1 MKIILADLKAHLRFA
16 PLSLTRPIGD
26 IRVGMFTNFERWTIL
41 LPEDEIGFHTESYLS
56 DEFEQLENGVIVNAC
71 VIPNEDFVAAVVHL
85 ENDCRLVL
93 NEITLAIH
101 GNGDNAITFKGETPI
116 IVNQRWDLLSV
127 NEAAIIHDISLI
139 KESVSFQKIPKSIT
153 VIGSKDD
160 IYIEEGASLEAC
172 TLNTTEGP
180 IYISNGA
187 EIMEGSCIRGPF
199 VMCENSVVKMGA
211 KIYGATTIGPS
222 CKVGGELSNVI
233 FQGFSNKGHDG
244 FLGNSYIGEWCN
256 LGADTNVSN
265 LKNNYDSVSSYCY
278 EQKEE
283 VNTGLQ
289 FLGLF
294 MGDHSKTG
302 INSMFT
308 TGAVVG
314 VSCNLYGAGF
324 FPKHTLSFSWG
335 EPNALEPFRIEKA
348 LEYANKMMDRRSEEL
363 SAAEENILVHLKDL
377 YGLNNH

>member
-1 MKIILADLKAHLRFA
+1 MKIILADFEAHLRFA

-26 IRVGMFTNFERWTIL
+26 IRVGLFTNLERWSIL
-41 LPEDEIGFHTESYLS
+41 LPDDHIGFQSESYLR
-56 DEFEQLENGVIVNAC
+56 DEFEELNDGKIVNAC
-71 VIPNEDFVAAVVHL
+71 IIPNEDFVASIVYL
-85 ENDCRLVL
+85 EDNCRLML
-93 NEITLAIH
+93 GNNTMAIS
-101 GNGDNAITFKGETPI
+101 GNGKNVINYKGEMPI
-116 IVNQRWDLLSV
+116 LINNRWELLSV
-127 NEAAIIHDISLI
+127 NAAAISNDIALI
-139 KESVSFQKIPKSIT
+139 KESISYQKIPKDVI
-153 VIGSKDD
+153 VIGPKDS
-160 IYIEEGASLEAC
+160 IYLEEGAILSSC
-172 TLNTTEGP
+172 TLNSKEGP
-180 IYISNGA
+180 IYISKGA
-187 EIMEGSCIRGPF
+187 EVMEGALIRGPF
-199 VMCENSVVKMGA
+199 ALCENAVVKMGA
-211 KIYGATTIGPS
+211 KIYGASTIGPF

-233 FQGFSNKGHDG
+233 FQSYSNKGHDG

-278 EQKEE
+278 EKKEE

-302 INSMFT
+302 INSMFN

-335 EPNALEPFRIEKA
+335 EPNALEPFRIEKS
-348 LEYANKMMDRRSEEL
+348 LEYANKMMERRSEKL
-363 SAAEENILVHLKDL
+363 SIEEENILAHLKDV
-377 YGLNNH
+377 YGLK

>member
-1 MKIILADLKAHLRFA
+1 MKIILSDFEAHLRFA

-26 IRVGMFTNFERWTIL
+26 IRLGLFTNLERWSIL
-41 LPEDEIGFHTESYLS
+41 LPDDHIGFKSESYLR
-56 DEFEQLENGVIVNAC
+56 DEFEELNDGKIVNAC
-71 VIPNEDFVAAVVHL
+71 IIPNEDFVASIVYL
-85 ENDCRLVL
+85 EDNCRLML
-93 NEITLAIH
+93 GNNTMAIS
-101 GNGDNAITFKGETPI
+101 GNGKNVINYKGEMPI
-116 IVNQRWDLLSV
+116 LINNRWELLSV
-127 NEAAIIHDISLI
+127 NAAAISNDIALI
-139 KESVSFQKIPKSIT
+139 KESISYQKIPKDVI
-153 VIGSKDD
+153 VIGPKDS
-160 IYIEEGASLEAC
+160 IYLEEGAILSAC
-172 TLNTTEGP
+172 TLNSKEGP
-180 IYISNGA
+180 IYISKGA
-187 EIMEGSCIRGPF
+187 EVMEGALIRGPF
-199 VMCENSVVKMGA
+199 ALCENAVVKMGA
-211 KIYGATTIGPS
+211 KIYGASTIGPF

-233 FQGFSNKGHDG
+233 FQSYSNKGHDG

-278 EQKEE
+278 EKKEE

-302 INSMFT
+302 INSMFN

-335 EPNALEPFRIEKA
+335 EPNALEPFRIEKS
-348 LEYANKMMDRRSEEL
+348 LEYANKMMERRSEKL
-363 SAAEENILVHLKDL
+363 SAEEENILVHLKDV
-377 YGLNNH
+377 YGLK

>member
-1 MKIILADLKAHLRFA
+1 MKIILADFEAHLRFA

-26 IRVGMFTNFERWTIL
+26 IRLGLFTNLERWSIL
-41 LPEDEIGFHTESYLS
+41 LPDDHIGFKSESYLR
-56 DEFEQLENGVIVNAC
+56 DEFEELNDGKIVNAC
-71 VIPNEDFVAAVVHL
+71 IIPNEDFVASIVYL
-85 ENDCRLVL
+85 EDNCRLML
-93 NEITLAIH
+93 GNNTMAIS
-101 GNGDNAITFKGETPI
+101 GTGKNIINYKGEMPI
-116 IVNQRWDLLSV
+116 LINHRWELLSV
-127 NEAAIIHDISLI
+127 NATAISNDIDLI
-139 KESVSFQKIPKSIT
+139 KESISYQKIPKDVI
-153 VIGSKDD
+153 VIGPKDS
-160 IYIEEGASLEAC
+160 IYLEEGAILSAC
-172 TLNTTEGP
+172 TLNSKEGP
-180 IYISNGA
+180 IYISKGA
-187 EIMEGSCIRGPF
+187 EVMEGALIRGPF
-199 VMCENSVVKMGA
+199 ALCENAVVKMGA
-211 KIYGATTIGPS
+211 KIYGASTIGPF

-233 FQGFSNKGHDG
+233 FQSYSNKGHDG

-278 EQKEE
+278 EKKEE

-302 INSMFT
+302 INSMFN

-335 EPNALEPFRIEKA
+335 EPNALEPFRIEKS
-348 LEYANKMMDRRSEEL
+348 LEYANKMMERRSEKL
-363 SAAEENILVHLKDL
+363 SAEEENILAHLKDV
-377 YGLNNH
+377 YGLK

>member
-1 MKIILADLKAHLRFA
+1 MKIILSDFEAHLRFA

-26 IRVGMFTNFERWTIL
+26 IRVGLFTNLERWSIL
-41 LPEDEIGFHTESYLS
+41 LPDDHIGFQSESYLR
-56 DEFEQLENGVIVNAC
+56 DEFEELNDGKIVNAC
-71 VIPNEDFVAAVVHL
+71 IIPNEDFVASIVYL
-85 ENDCRLVL
+85 EDNCRLML
-93 NEITLAIH
+93 GNNTMAIS
-101 GNGDNAITFKGETPI
+101 GTGKNIINYKGEIPI
-116 IVNQRWDLLSV
+116 LINHRWELLSV
-127 NEAAIIHDISLI
+127 NAAAISNDIDLI
-139 KESVSFQKIPKSIT
+139 KESISYQKIPKDVI
-153 VIGSKDD
+153 VIGPKDS
-160 IYIEEGASLEAC
+160 IYLEEGAILSSC
-172 TLNTTEGP
+172 TLNSKEGP
-180 IYISNGA
+180 IYISKGA
-187 EIMEGSCIRGPF
+187 EVMEGALIRGPF
-199 VMCENSVVKMGA
+199 ALCENAVVKMGA
-211 KIYGATTIGPS
+211 KIYGASTIGPF

-233 FQGFSNKGHDG
+233 FQSYSNKGHDG

-278 EQKEE
+278 EKKEE

-302 INSMFT
+302 INSMFN

-335 EPNALEPFRIEKA
+335 EPNALEPFRIEKS
-348 LEYANKMMDRRSEEL
+348 LEYANKMMERRSEKL
-363 SAAEENILVHLKDL
+363 SAEEENILVNLKDA
-377 YGLNNH
+377 YGLK

>member
-1 MKIILADLKAHLRFA
+1 MKIILADFEAHLRFA

-26 IRVGMFTNFERWTIL
+26 IRVGLFTNLERWSIL
-41 LPEDEIGFHTESYLS
+41 LPDDHIGFQSESYLR
-56 DEFEQLENGVIVNAC
+56 DEFEELNDGKIVNAC
-71 VIPNEDFVAAVVHL
+71 IIPNEDFVASIVYL
-85 ENDCRLVL
+85 EDNCRLML
-93 NEITLAIH
+93 GNNTMAIS
-101 GNGDNAITFKGETPI
+101 GTGKNIINYKGETPI
-116 IVNQRWDLLSV
+116 LINHRWELLSV
-127 NEAAIIHDISLI
+127 NAAAISNDIDLI
-139 KESVSFQKIPKSIT
+139 KESIAYQKIPKDVI
-153 VIGSKDD
+153 VIGPKDS
-160 IYIEEGASLEAC
+160 IYLEEGAILSSC
-172 TLNTTEGP
+172 TLNTNEGP
-180 IYISNGA
+180 IYISKGA
-187 EIMEGSCIRGPF
+187 EVMEGALIRGPF
-199 VMCENSVVKMGA
+199 ALCENAVVKMGA
-211 KIYGATTIGPS
+211 KIYGASTIGPF

-233 FQGFSNKGHDG
+233 LQSYSNKGHDG

-278 EQKEE
+278 EKKEE

-302 INSMFT
+302 INSMFN

-335 EPNALEPFRIEKA
+335 EPNALEPFRIEKS
-348 LEYANKMMDRRSEEL
+348 LEYANKMMERRSEKL
-363 SAAEENILVHLKDL
+363 SAEEENILVHLKDV
-377 YGLNNH
+377 YGLK

>member
-1 MKIILADLKAHLRFA
+1 MNIILSDFEAHLRFA

-26 IRVGMFTNFERWTIL
+26 IRVGLFTNLERWSIL
-41 LPEDEIGFHTESYLS
+41 LPDDHIGFQSESYLR
-56 DEFEQLENGVIVNAC
+56 DEFEELNDGKIVNAC
-71 VIPNEDFVAAVVHL
+71 IIPNEDFVASIVYL
-85 ENDCRLVL
+85 EDNCRLML
-93 NEITLAIH
+93 GNNTMAIS
-101 GNGDNAITFKGETPI
+101 GNGKNVINYKGEMPI
-116 IVNQRWDLLSV
+116 LINNRWELLSE
-127 NEAAIIHDISLI
+127 NAAAISNDIALI
-139 KESVSFQKIPKSIT
+139 KESISYQKIPKDVI
-153 VIGSKDD
+153 VIGPKDS
-160 IYIEEGASLEAC
+160 IYLEEGAILSAC
-172 TLNTTEGP
+172 TLNSKEGP
-180 IYISNGA
+180 IYISKGA
-187 EIMEGSCIRGPF
+187 EVMEGALIRGPF
-199 VMCENSVVKMGA
+199 ALCENAVVKMGA
-211 KIYGATTIGPS
+211 KIYGASTIGPF

-233 FQGFSNKGHDG
+233 FQSYSNKGHDG

-278 EQKEE
+278 EKKEE

-302 INSMFT
+302 INSMFN

-335 EPNALEPFRIEKA
+335 EPNALEPFRIEKS
-348 LEYANKMMDRRSEEL
+348 LEYANKMMERRSEKL
-363 SAAEENILVHLKDL
+363 SAEEENILVHLKDV
-377 YGLNNH
+377 YGLK

>member
-1 MKIILADLKAHLRFA
+1 MKIILADFEAHLRFA

-26 IRVGMFTNFERWTIL
+26 IRLGLFTNLERWSIL
-41 LPEDEIGFHTESYLS
+41 LPDDHIGFQSESYLR
-56 DEFEQLENGVIVNAC
+56 DEFEELNDGKIVNAC
-71 VIPNEDFVAAVVHL
+71 IIPNEDFVASIVYL
-85 ENDCRLVL
+85 EDNCRLML
-93 NEITLAIH
+93 GNNTMAIS
-101 GNGDNAITFKGETPI
+101 GTGKNIINYKGETPI
-116 IVNQRWDLLSV
+116 LINHRWELLSV
-127 NEAAIIHDISLI
+127 NAAAISNDIDLI
-139 KESVSFQKIPKSIT
+139 KESIAYQKIPKDVI
-153 VIGSKDD
+153 VIGPKDS
-160 IYIEEGASLEAC
+160 IYIEEGAILSSC
-172 TLNTTEGP
+172 TLNSKEGP

-187 EIMEGSCIRGPF
+187 EVMEGALIRGPF
-199 VMCENSVVKMGA
+199 ALCENAVVKMGA
-211 KIYGATTIGPS
+211 KIYGASTIGPF

-233 FQGFSNKGHDG
+233 FQSYSNKGHDG

-278 EQKEE
+278 EKKEE
-283 VNTGLQ
+283 INTGLQ

-302 INSMFT
+302 INSMFN

-335 EPNALEPFRIEKA
+335 EPNALEPFRIEKS
-348 LEYANKMMDRRSEEL
+348 LEYANKMMERRSEKL
-363 SAAEENILVHLKDL
+363 SAEEENILVHLKDV
-377 YGLNNH
+377 YGLK

>member
-1 MKIILADLKAHLRFA
+1 MKIILSDFEAHLRFA

-26 IRVGMFTNFERWTIL
+26 IRVGLFTNLERWSIL
-41 LPEDEIGFHTESYLS
+41 LPDDHIGFQSESYLR
-56 DEFEQLENGVIVNAC
+56 DEFEELNDGKIVNAC
-71 VIPNEDFVAAVVHL
+71 IIPNEDFVASIVYL
-85 ENDCRLVL
+85 EDNCRLML
-93 NEITLAIH
+93 GNNTMAIS
-101 GNGDNAITFKGETPI
+101 GTGKNIINYKGEIPI
-116 IVNQRWDLLSV
+116 LINNRWELLSE
-127 NEAAIIHDISLI
+127 NAAAISNDIALI
-139 KESVSFQKIPKSIT
+139 KESISYQKIPKDVI
-153 VIGSKDD
+153 VIGPKDS
-160 IYIEEGASLEAC
+160 IYLEEGAILSAC
-172 TLNTTEGP
+172 TLNSKEGP
-180 IYISNGA
+180 IYISKGA
-187 EIMEGSCIRGPF
+187 EVMEGALIRGPF
-199 VMCENSVVKMGA
+199 ALCENAVVKMGA
-211 KIYGATTIGPS
+211 KIYGASTIGPF

-233 FQGFSNKGHDG
+233 FQSYSNKGHDG

-278 EQKEE
+278 EKKEE

-302 INSMFT
+302 INSMFN

-335 EPNALEPFRIEKA
+335 EPNALEPFRIEKS
-348 LEYANKMMDRRSEEL
+348 LEYANKMMERRSEKL
-363 SAAEENILVHLKDL
+363 SIEEENILVHLKDV
-377 YGLNNH
+377 YGLK

>member
-1 MKIILADLKAHLRFA
+1 MKIILADFEAHLRFA

-26 IRVGMFTNFERWTIL
+26 IRVGLFTNLERWSIL
-41 LPEDEIGFHTESYLS
+41 LPDDHIGFQSESYLR
-56 DEFEQLENGVIVNAC
+56 DEFEELNDGKIVNAC
-71 VIPNEDFVAAVVHL
+71 IIPNEDFVASIVYL
-85 ENDCRLVL
+85 EDNCRLML
-93 NEITLAIH
+93 GNNTMAIS
-101 GNGDNAITFKGETPI
+101 GTGKNIINYKGETPI
-116 IVNQRWDLLSV
+116 LINHRWELLSV
-127 NEAAIIHDISLI
+127 NATAISNDIDLI
-139 KESVSFQKIPKSIT
+139 KESIAYQKIPKDVI
-153 VIGSKDD
+153 VIGPKDS
-160 IYIEEGASLEAC
+160 IYIEEGAILSSC
-172 TLNTTEGP
+172 TLNSKEGP

-187 EIMEGSCIRGPF
+187 EVMEGALIRGPF
-199 VMCENSVVKMGA
+199 ALCENAVVKMGA
-211 KIYGATTIGPS
+211 KIYGASTIGPF

-233 FQGFSNKGHDG
+233 FQSYSNKGHDG

-278 EQKEE
+278 EKKEE
-283 VNTGLQ
+283 INTGLQ

-302 INSMFT
+302 INSMFN

-335 EPNALEPFRIEKA
+335 EPNALEPFRIEKS
-348 LEYANKMMDRRSEEL
+348 LEYANKMMERRSEKL
-363 SAAEENILVHLKDL
+363 SAEEENILVHLKDV
-377 YGLNNH
+377 YGLK

>member
-1 MKIILADLKAHLRFA
+1 MKIILSDFEAHLRFA

-26 IRVGMFTNFERWTIL
+26 IRVGLFTNLERWSIL
-41 LPEDEIGFHTESYLS
+41 LPDDHIGFQSESYLS
-56 DEFEQLENGVIVNAC
+56 DEFEELHDGKIVNAC
-71 VIPNEDFVAAVVHL
+71 IIPNEDFVASIVYL
-85 ENDCRLVL
+85 EDNCRLML
-93 NEITLAIH
+93 GNNTMAIS
-101 GNGDNAITFKGETPI
+101 GTGKNIINYKGEMPI
-116 IVNQRWDLLSV
+116 LINNRWELLSV
-127 NEAAIIHDISLI
+127 NAAAISNDIDLI
-139 KESVSFQKIPKSIT
+139 KESISYQKIPKDVI
-153 VIGSKDD
+153 VIGPKDS
-160 IYIEEGASLEAC
+160 IYLEEGAILSAC
-172 TLNTTEGP
+172 TLNSKEGP
-180 IYISNGA
+180 IYISKGA
-187 EIMEGSCIRGPF
+187 EVMEGALIRGPF
-199 VMCENSVVKMGA
+199 ALCENAVVKMGA
-211 KIYGATTIGPS
+211 KIYGASTIGPF

-233 FQGFSNKGHDG
+233 FQSYSNKGHDG

-278 EQKEE
+278 EKKEE

-302 INSMFT
+302 INSMFN

-335 EPNALEPFRIEKA
+335 EPNALEPFRIEKS
-348 LEYANKMMDRRSEEL
+348 LEYANKMMERRSEKL
-363 SAAEENILVHLKDL
+363 SAEEENILVHLKDV
-377 YGLNNH
+377 YGLK

>member
-1 MKIILADLKAHLRFA
+1 MNIILSDFEAHLRFA

-26 IRVGMFTNFERWTIL
+26 IRVGLFTNLERWSIL
-41 LPEDEIGFHTESYLS
+41 LPDDHIGFQSESYLR
-56 DEFEQLENGVIVNAC
+56 DEFEELNDGKIVNAC
-71 VIPNEDFVAAVVHL
+71 IIPNEDFVASIVYL
-85 ENDCRLVL
+85 EDNCRLML
-93 NEITLAIH
+93 GNNTMAIS
-101 GNGDNAITFKGETPI
+101 GTGKNIINYKGEIPI
-116 IVNQRWDLLSV
+116 LINNRWELLSV
-127 NEAAIIHDISLI
+127 NAAAISNDIDLI
-139 KESVSFQKIPKSIT
+139 KESISYQKIPKDVI
-153 VIGSKDD
+153 VIGPKDS
-160 IYIEEGASLEAC
+160 IYLEEGAILSAC
-172 TLNTTEGP
+172 TLNSKEGP
-180 IYISNGA
+180 IYISKGA
-187 EIMEGSCIRGPF
+187 EVMEGALIRGPF
-199 VMCENSVVKMGA
+199 ALCENAVVKMGA
-211 KIYGATTIGPS
+211 KIYGASTIGPF

-233 FQGFSNKGHDG
+233 FQSYSNKGHDG

-278 EQKEE
+278 EKKEE

-302 INSMFT
+302 INSMFN

-335 EPNALEPFRIEKA
+335 EPNALEPFRIEKS
-348 LEYANKMMDRRSEEL
+348 LEYANKMMERRSEKL
-363 SAAEENILVHLKDL
+363 SAEEENILVHLKDV
-377 YGLNNH
+377 YGLK

>member
-1 MKIILADLKAHLRFA
+1 MKIILADFEAHLRFA

-26 IRVGMFTNFERWTIL
+26 IRLGLFTNLERWSIL
-41 LPEDEIGFHTESYLS
+41 LPDDHIGFKSESYLR
-56 DEFEQLENGVIVNAC
+56 DEFEELNDGKIVNAC
-71 VIPNEDFVAAVVHL
+71 IIPNEDFVASIVYL
-85 ENDCRLVL
+85 EDNCRLML
-93 NEITLAIH
+93 GNNTMAIS
-101 GNGDNAITFKGETPI
+101 GTGKNIINYKGEIPI
-116 IVNQRWDLLSV
+116 LINHRWELLSV
-127 NEAAIIHDISLI
+127 NATAISNDIDLI
-139 KESVSFQKIPKSIT
+139 KESISYQKIPKDVI
-153 VIGSKDD
+153 VIGPKDS
-160 IYIEEGASLEAC
+160 IYLEEGAILSAC
-172 TLNTTEGP
+172 TLNSKEGP
-180 IYISNGA
+180 IYISKGA
-187 EIMEGSCIRGPF
+187 EVMEGALIRGPF
-199 VMCENSVVKMGA
+199 ALCENAVVKMGA
-211 KIYGATTIGPS
+211 KIYGASTIGPS

-233 FQGFSNKGHDG
+233 FQSYSNKGHDG

-278 EQKEE
+278 EKKEE

-302 INSMFT
+302 INSMFN

-335 EPNALEPFRIEKA
+335 EPNALEPFRIEKS
-348 LEYANKMMDRRSEEL
+348 LEYANKMMERRSEKL
-363 SAAEENILVHLKDL
+363 SAEEENILVHLKDV
-377 YGLNNH
+377 YGLK

>member
-1 MKIILADLKAHLRFA
+1 MKIILADFEAHLRFA

-26 IRVGMFTNFERWTIL
+26 IRVGLFTNLERWSIL
-41 LPEDEIGFHTESYLS
+41 LPDDHIGFQSESYLS
-56 DEFEQLENGVIVNAC
+56 DEFEELNDGKIVNAC
-71 VIPNEDFVAAVVHL
+71 IIPNEDFVASIVYL
-85 ENDCRLVL
+85 EDNCRLML
-93 NEITLAIH
+93 GNNTMAIS
-101 GNGDNAITFKGETPI
+101 GTGKNIINYKGEIPI
-116 IVNQRWDLLSV
+116 LINHRWELLSV
-127 NEAAIIHDISLI
+127 NATAISNDIDLI
-139 KESVSFQKIPKSIT
+139 KESISYQKIPKDVI
-153 VIGSKDD
+153 VIGPKDS
-160 IYIEEGASLEAC
+160 IYLEEGAILSAC
-172 TLNTTEGP
+172 TLNSKEGP
-180 IYISNGA
+180 IYISKGA
-187 EIMEGSCIRGPF
+187 EVMEGALIRGPF
-199 VMCENSVVKMGA
+199 ALCENAVVKMGA
-211 KIYGATTIGPS
+211 KIYGASTIGPS

-233 FQGFSNKGHDG
+233 FQSYSNKGHDG

-278 EQKEE
+278 EKKEE

-302 INSMFT
+302 INSMFN

-335 EPNALEPFRIEKA
+335 EPNALEPFRIEKS
-348 LEYANKMMDRRSEEL
+348 LEYANKMMERRSEKL
-363 SAAEENILVHLKDL
+363 SAEEENILVHLKDV
-377 YGLNNH
+377 YGLK

>member
-85 ENDCRLVL
+85 ENNYRLVL

-139 KESVSFQKIPKSIT
+139 KESVSFQKISKSIT

-265 LKNNYDSVSSYCY
+265 LKNNYGSVSTYCY
-278 EQKEE
+278 EKEE
-283 VNTGLQ
+283 QVNTDRQ

-302 INSMFT
+302 INTMFN
-308 TGAVVG
+308 TGSVVG

-324 FPKHTLSFSWG
+324 FPKNTPSFSWG
-335 EPNALEPFRIEKA
+335 EPSSLVPFRIEKA
-348 LEYANKMMDRRSEEL
+348 TEYANRMMERRSEKL
-363 SAAEENILVHLKDL
+363 SESEENILAHLKDT
-377 YGLNNH
+377 YGLK

>member
-1 MKIILADLKAHLRFA
+1 MKIILADFEAHLRFA

-26 IRVGMFTNFERWTIL
+26 IRVGLFTNLERWSIL
-41 LPEDEIGFHTESYLS
+41 LPEDHIGFQSESYLS
-56 DEFEQLENGVIVNAC
+56 EEYEMLNDGKIINAC
-71 VIPNEDFVAAVVHL
+71 IIPNTDFVASLVHL
-85 ENDCRLVL
+85 EDNCRLML
-93 NEITLAIH
+93 GENTM
-101 GNGDNAITFKGETPI
+101 AITGTGKNIVNFKGEVPI
-116 IVNQRWDLLSV
+116 IINHRWELLSV
-127 NEAAIIHDISLI
+127 NAAAISNDISLI
-139 KESVSFQKIPKSIT
+139 KESISYQKIPKDVV
-153 VIGSKDD
+153 VIGSKDA
-160 IYIEEGASLEAC
+160 IYIEEGAILTSC
-172 TLNTTEGP
+172 TLNTNEGP
-180 IYISNGA
+180 IYISKGA
-187 EIMEGSCIRGPF
+187 EVMEGSLIRGPF
-199 VMCENSVVKMGA
+199 ALCENAVVKMGA
-211 KIYGATTIGPS
+211 KIYGATTIGPF

-233 FQGFSNKGHDG
+233 FQSYSNKGHDG

-283 VNTGLQ
+283 INTGLQ

-363 SAAEENILVHLKDL
+363 SAEEENILVHLKDL

>member
-1 MKIILADLKAHLRFA
+1 MNIILSDFEAHLRFA

-26 IRVGMFTNFERWTIL
+26 IRVGLFTNLERWSIL
-41 LPEDEIGFHTESYLS
+41 LPDDHIGFQSESYLS
-56 DEFEQLENGVIVNAC
+56 DEFEELHDGKIVNAC
-71 VIPNEDFVAAVVHL
+71 IIPNEDFVASIVYL
-85 ENDCRLVL
+85 EDNCRLML
-93 NEITLAIH
+93 GNNTMAIS
-101 GNGDNAITFKGETPI
+101 GNGKNVINYKGEMPI
-116 IVNQRWDLLSV
+116 LINNRWELLSV
-127 NEAAIIHDISLI
+127 NAAAISNDIDLI
-139 KESVSFQKIPKSIT
+139 KESISYQKIPKDVI
-153 VIGSKDD
+153 VIGPKDS
-160 IYIEEGASLEAC
+160 IYLEEGAILSAC
-172 TLNTTEGP
+172 TLNSKEGP
-180 IYISNGA
+180 IYISKGA
-187 EIMEGSCIRGPF
+187 EVMEGALIRGPF
-199 VMCENSVVKMGA
+199 ALCENAVVKMGA
-211 KIYGATTIGPS
+211 KIYGASTIGPF

-233 FQGFSNKGHDG
+233 FQSYSNKGHDG

-278 EQKEE
+278 EKKEE

-302 INSMFT
+302 INSMFN

-335 EPNALEPFRIEKA
+335 EPNALEPFRIEKS
-348 LEYANKMMDRRSEEL
+348 LEYANKMMERRSEKL
-363 SAAEENILVHLKDL
+363 SAEEENILVHLKDV
-377 YGLNNH
+377 YGLK

>member
-1 MKIILADLKAHLRFA
+1 MKIILADFEAHLRFA

-26 IRVGMFTNFERWTIL
+26 IRLGLFTNLERWSIL
-41 LPEDEIGFHTESYLS
+41 LPDDHIGFQSESYLR
-56 DEFEQLENGVIVNAC
+56 DEFEELNDGKIVNAC
-71 VIPNEDFVAAVVHL
+71 IIPNEDFVASIVYL
-85 ENDCRLVL
+85 EDNCRLML
-93 NEITLAIH
+93 GNNTMAIS
-101 GNGDNAITFKGETPI
+101 GTGKNIINYKGETPI
-116 IVNQRWDLLSV
+116 LINNRWELLSV
-127 NEAAIIHDISLI
+127 NAAAISNDIDLI
-139 KESVSFQKIPKSIT
+139 KESIAYQKIPKDVI
-153 VIGSKDD
+153 VIGPKDS
-160 IYIEEGASLEAC
+160 IYIEEGAILSSC
-172 TLNTTEGP
+172 TLNSKEGP

-187 EIMEGSCIRGPF
+187 EVMEGALIRGPF
-199 VMCENSVVKMGA
+199 ALCENAVVKMGA
-211 KIYGATTIGPS
+211 KIYGASTIGPF

-233 FQGFSNKGHDG
+233 FQSYSNKGHDG

-278 EQKEE
+278 EKKEE

-302 INSMFT
+302 INSMFN

-335 EPNALEPFRIEKA
+335 EPNALEPFRIEKS
-348 LEYANKMMDRRSEEL
+348 LEYANKMMERRSEKL
-363 SAAEENILVHLKDL
+363 SAEEENILVHLKDV
-377 YGLNNH
+377 YGLK

>member
-93 NEITLAIH
+93 NEITLAMH
-101 GNGDNAITFKGETPI
+101 GNGDNAISFTGETPL

-127 NEAAIIHDISLI
+127 NDAAILHDISLI
-139 KESVSFQKIPKSIT
+139 KESVSFQEIPKSIT
-153 VIGSKDD
+153 VIGSKDA

-187 EIMEGSCIRGPF
+187 EIMEGSNIRGPF

-265 LKNNYDSVSSYCY
+265 LKNNYGSVSTYCY
-278 EQKEE
+278 EKEE
-283 VNTGLQ
+283 QVKTDRQ

-302 INSMFT
+302 INTMFN
-308 TGAVVG
+308 TGSVVG

-324 FPKHTLSFSWG
+324 FPKNTPSFSWG
-335 EPNALEPFRIEKA
+335 EPSSLVPFRIEKA
-348 LEYANKMMDRRSEEL
+348 TEYANRMMERRSEKL
-363 SAAEENILVHLKDL
+363 SESEENILAHLKDT
-377 YGLNNH
+377 YGIK

>member
-1 MKIILADLKAHLRFA
+1 MKIILSDFEAHLRFA

-26 IRVGMFTNFERWTIL
+26 IRVGLFTNLERWSIL
-41 LPEDEIGFHTESYLS
+41 LPDDHIGFQSESYLR
-56 DEFEQLENGVIVNAC
+56 DEFEELNDGKIVNAC
-71 VIPNEDFVAAVVHL
+71 IIPNEDFVASIVYL
-85 ENDCRLVL
+85 EDNCRLML
-93 NEITLAIH
+93 GNNTMAIS
-101 GNGDNAITFKGETPI
+101 GTGKNIINYKGEMPI
-116 IVNQRWDLLSV
+116 LINNRWELLSV
-127 NEAAIIHDISLI
+127 NAAAISNDIDLI
-139 KESVSFQKIPKSIT
+139 KESISYQKIPKDVI
-153 VIGSKDD
+153 VIGPKDS
-160 IYIEEGASLEAC
+160 IYLEEGAILSAC
-172 TLNTTEGP
+172 TLNSKEGP
-180 IYISNGA
+180 IYISKGA
-187 EIMEGSCIRGPF
+187 EVMEGALIRGPF
-199 VMCENSVVKMGA
+199 ALCENAVVKMGA
-211 KIYGATTIGPS
+211 KIYGASTIGPF

-233 FQGFSNKGHDG
+233 FQSYSNKGHDG

-278 EQKEE
+278 EKKEE

-302 INSMFT
+302 INSMFN

-335 EPNALEPFRIEKA
+335 EPNALEPFRIEKS
-348 LEYANKMMDRRSEEL
+348 LEYANKMMERRSEKL
-363 SAAEENILVHLKDL
+363 SAEEENILVHLKDV
-377 YGLNNH
+377 YGLK

>member
-26 IRVGMFTNFERWTIL
+26 IRVGMFTNYERWSIL

-101 GNGDNAITFKGETPI
+101 GNGDNLITFKGETPL

-127 NEAAIIHDISLI
+127 NDAAILHDISLI
-139 KESVSFQKIPKSIT
+139 KESVSFQEIPKSIT

-199 VMCENSVVKMGA
+199 VMCENSVVKMGT

-265 LKNNYDSVSSYCY
+265 LKNNYGSVSTYCY
-278 EQKEE
+278 EKEE
-283 VNTGLQ
+283 QVKTDRQ

-302 INSMFT
+302 INTMFN
-308 TGAVVG
+308 TGSVVG

-324 FPKHTLSFSWG
+324 FPKNTPSFSWG
-335 EPNALEPFRIEKA
+335 EPSSLVPFRIEKA
-348 LEYANKMMDRRSEEL
+348 TEYANRMMERRSEKL
-363 SAAEENILVHLKDL
+363 SESEENILAHLKDT
-377 YGLNNH
+377 YGIK

>member
-1 MKIILADLKAHLRFA
+1 MKIILADFEAHLRFA

-26 IRVGMFTNFERWTIL
+26 IRVGLFTNLERWSIL
-41 LPEDEIGFHTESYLS
+41 LPDDHIGFQSQSYLR
-56 DEFEQLENGVIVNAC
+56 DEFEELNDGKIVNAC
-71 VIPNEDFVAAVVHL
+71 IIPNEDFVASIVYL
-85 ENDCRLVL
+85 EDNCRLML
-93 NEITLAIH
+93 GNNTMAIS
-101 GNGDNAITFKGETPI
+101 GTGKNIINYKGETPI
-116 IVNQRWDLLSV
+116 LINHRWELLSV
-127 NEAAIIHDISLI
+127 NAAAISNDIDLI
-139 KESVSFQKIPKSIT
+139 KESIAYQKIPKDII
-153 VIGSKDD
+153 VIGPKDS
-160 IYIEEGASLEAC
+160 IYLEEGAILSSC
-172 TLNTTEGP
+172 TLNTNEGP
-180 IYISNGA
+180 IYISKGA
-187 EIMEGSCIRGPF
+187 EVMEGALIRGPF
-199 VMCENSVVKMGA
+199 ALCENAVVKMGA
-211 KIYGATTIGPS
+211 KIYGASTIGPF

-233 FQGFSNKGHDG
+233 FQSYSNKGHDG

-278 EQKEE
+278 EKKEE

-302 INSMFT
+302 INSMFN

-335 EPNALEPFRIEKA
+335 EPNALEPFRIEKS
-348 LEYANKMMDRRSEEL
+348 LEYANKMMERRSEKL
-363 SAAEENILVHLKDL
+363 SAEEENILVHLKDV
-377 YGLNNH
+377 YGLK

>member
-1 MKIILADLKAHLRFA
+1 MKIILADFEAHLRFA

-26 IRVGMFTNFERWTIL
+26 IRVGLFTNLERWSIL
-41 LPEDEIGFHTESYLS
+41 LPDDHIGFKSESYLR
-56 DEFEQLENGVIVNAC
+56 DEFEELNDGKIVNAC
-71 VIPNEDFVAAVVHL
+71 IIPNEDFVASIVYL
-85 ENDCRLVL
+85 EDNCRLML
-93 NEITLAIH
+93 GNNTMAIS
-101 GNGDNAITFKGETPI
+101 GTGKNIINYKGEMPI
-116 IVNQRWDLLSV
+116 LINHRWELLSV
-127 NEAAIIHDISLI
+127 NATAISNDIALI
-139 KESVSFQKIPKSIT
+139 KESISYQKIPKDVI
-153 VIGSKDD
+153 VIGPKDS
-160 IYIEEGASLEAC
+160 IYLEEGAILSAC
-172 TLNTTEGP
+172 TLNSKEGP
-180 IYISNGA
+180 IYISKGA
-187 EIMEGSCIRGPF
+187 EVMEGALIRGPF
-199 VMCENSVVKMGA
+199 ALCENAVVKMGA
-211 KIYGATTIGPS
+211 KIYGASTIGPF

-233 FQGFSNKGHDG
+233 FQSYSNKGHDG

-278 EQKEE
+278 EKKEE

-302 INSMFT
+302 INSMFN

-335 EPNALEPFRIEKA
+335 EPNALEPFRIEKS
-348 LEYANKMMDRRSEEL
+348 LEYANKMMERRSEKL
-363 SAAEENILVHLKDL
+363 SAEEENILAHLKDV
-377 YGLNNH
+377 YGLK

>member
-1 MKIILADLKAHLRFA
+1 MNIILADFEAHLRFA

-26 IRVGMFTNFERWTIL
+26 IRVGLFTNLERWSIL
-41 LPEDEIGFHTESYLS
+41 LPDDHIGFQSESYLR
-56 DEFEQLENGVIVNAC
+56 DEFEELNDGKIVNAC
-71 VIPNEDFVAAVVHL
+71 IIPNEDFVASIVYL
-85 ENDCRLVL
+85 EDNCRLML
-93 NEITLAIH
+93 GNNTMAIS
-101 GNGDNAITFKGETPI
+101 GTGKNIINYKGEIPI
-116 IVNQRWDLLSV
+116 LINHRWELLSV
-127 NEAAIIHDISLI
+127 NATAISNDIDLI
-139 KESVSFQKIPKSIT
+139 KESISYQKIPKDVI
-153 VIGSKDD
+153 VIGPKDS
-160 IYIEEGASLEAC
+160 IYLEEGAILSAC
-172 TLNTTEGP
+172 TLNSKEGP
-180 IYISNGA
+180 IYISKGA
-187 EIMEGSCIRGPF
+187 EVMEGALIRGPF
-199 VMCENSVVKMGA
+199 ALCENAVVKMGA
-211 KIYGATTIGPS
+211 KIYGASTIGPF

-233 FQGFSNKGHDG
+233 FQSYSNKGHDG

-278 EQKEE
+278 EKKEE

-302 INSMFT
+302 INSMFN

-335 EPNALEPFRIEKA
+335 EPNALEPFRIEKS
-348 LEYANKMMDRRSEEL
+348 LEYANKMMERRSEKL
-363 SAAEENILVHLKDL
+363 SIEEENILAHLKDV
-377 YGLNNH
+377 YGLK